1 MAPPP
6 SPAAAQVPEQ
16 VLLARRGAVLGAKT
30 VLKSDH
36 FPGCQN
42 RRLLPHIDGAPNYRQ
57 VDDLP
62 IYGVAIPTVE
72 GIRNVLHFVGTA
84 RDDGARTLWHNI
96 REEPVRTASP
106 HLLRSLP
113 LPRLS
118 PRPRPPPRPGLAW
131 LGRLPWLG
139 LLAPRAG
146 LECGSLGS
154 GPMVLSSQALGV
166 IYINGRPF
174 VLREVERPFSN
185 LEYTGIDRARVEE
198 MESRLKQDVLD
209 EAARHPLLLSLLIHL
224 YKNKVMVSDE
234 LPDGQ
239 MVDQWEPIGPDSVQT
254 PLEVYE
260 SLQAEGY
267 KVDYERV
274 PVTDEKSPKE
284 RDFDLLVHRLAQ
296 VDVNTRLLFNCQ
308 MGRGRTTTGMVVA
321 TLIHL
326 CRTRSLQSPPALA
339 VAHSESPRKSFAA
352 FKDDFWTEEGHQKAV
367 EEKLRLGEYSVI
379 RSLTRVLQGGAESK
393 RIVDAAIDKC
403 SAMQNLREA
412 ILGYRNGIHRQAD
425 EKKREAALSNFVE
438 YLERYYFL
446 ICFAVYLHTNP
457 YSLKGQTPIEGGFQ
471 AWMKDRPELYS
482 ILRRLLRR
490 DPMGA
495 LDYSSGPYCVISPQ
509 KKLHVVRG
517 RELDME
523 TVVGS
528 RDGGVLGRHT
538 VLKSDH
544 CPGCQNLHLPER
556 VDGAPNFREVAGF
569 PVYGVANPTVEGIRE
584 VLARIGAGVG
594 GRNAL
599 WHNMREEPVV
609 YINGKPFV
617 LRELERPFKNMLE
630 YTGIDRGRVEQM
642 EARLKEDV
650 LREAAQYDN
659 TIMVNHESE
668 TGEIYD
674 MWEPVSA
681 DSVLTP
687 LEVYQR
693 LQAEG
698 YHVEYERVPITD
710 GKAPKSRDFDVL
722 ATRIAPAGKD
732 TALVFNCQ
740 MGRGRTTTG
749 TVIACLVHMRVTSGR
764 PLCMPRLTSASSD
777 VEGTSSSDS
786 EEDKEKEN
794 GTVTPQ
800 QQTPYTDPRLSYK
813 PGGASPFT
821 EAALPKSTPD
831 LLAVKPPRPQ
841 VPEREEDREQA
852 ETVDVAVPERTLKH
866 QPMQLRR
873 SVGSF
878 GSLMTPTMRQP
889 SLIPGFT
896 MDDIQIIRNLTRL
909 LDNGAESREILDA
922 VIDRCAAMQNLRQAI
937 LRYRRTFNQQK
948 EDHRQR
954 RNALSRG
961 IEYLERYYMLIAFAA
976 YLGSD
981 AATPRMPSS
990 DSSGASAGEVLSFK
1004 AWIRRRPEIRHMKWS
1019 MRLRPARVFT
1029 VPEVDTRSQM
1039 HMEQEDALME
1049 GVVKARSGSVLGKQ
1063 SILKMYFFPGQQSK
1077 MSSCNID
1084 GAPHIGKV
1092 QGFPVHSM
1100 ATPTIGGARAI
1111 LSHLHS
1117 RPPKAGE
1124 EANYT
1129 IITDLREEAVVYID
1143 GMPFVLRESNQ
1154 PVSTYKHVG
1163 IEGPVVEEMEERMKA
1178 DILNEAAQY
1187 NGQVLL
1193 HREVVNEAHGG
1204 SDVIG
1209 YWDIVVLTSLR
1220 WASQAEYLFVSH
1232 TGFGGVAYAMAIACV
1247 RLQADAELSALSPDA
1262 NPRLLGWTTSLEAS
1276 ASLRTSVESPH
1287 GASLTTTAKAH
1298 ATLSPKGKE
1307 AVADLHV
1314 SVETTARIP
1323 GVKDEKVIMKLEH
1336 KTEAGGAEVL
1346 SSLALLNGHQPDSKR
1361 EVPDDYKQG
1370 NYRDVLSLER
1380 VLPYGPASK
1389 LEVDSIIHRCAAAGN
1404 LLDDIYRYKKDLDN
1418 CGAFEED
1425 HKAYLQDM
1433 GLKALRRYCYL
1444 IVFRSFLY
1452 TQIAQGGSSLAGQ
1465 MPFSHWMHHRPELG
1479 ILCDHL
1485 KLK

>member
-6 SPAAAQVPEQ
+6 APSAAQVPEQ

-57 VDDLP
+57 VDGLP

-84 RDDGARTLWHNI
+84 RDGGARTLWHNM
-96 REEPVRTASP
+96 REEP
-106 HLLRSLP
+106 
-113 LPRLS
+113 
-118 PRPRPPPRPGLAW
+118 
-131 LGRLPWLG
+131 
-139 LLAPRAG
+139 
-146 LECGSLGS
+146 
-154 GPMVLSSQALGV
+154 V

-209 EAARHPLLLSLLIHL
+209 EAARHAFLLSNHDP

-352 FKDDFWTEEGHQKAV
+352 FRDGFWSEEGHQKAV
-367 EEKLRLGEYSVI
+367 EENLRLGEYSVI

-457 YSLKGQTPIEGGFQ
+457 YSSKGQTPIEGGFQ

-584 VLARIGAGVG
+584 VLARIGAGAG

-681 DSVLTP
+681 DSVQTP

-722 ATRIAPAGKD
+722 ATRIALAGRD

-800 QQTPYTDPRLSYK
+800 PQTPYTDPRLSYK

-852 ETVDVAVPERTLKH
+852 SENVDVAVPERSLKH

-990 DSSGASAGEVLSFK
+990 NSSGVSAGEGLSFK

-1077 MSSCNID
+1077 ISSCNID

-1124 EANYT
+1124 EAKYT
-1129 IITDLREEAVVYID
+1129 IITDLREEAVVYIH

-1154 PVSTYKHVG
+1154 PVSTYKHIG

-1209 YWDIVVLTSLR
+1209 YWDSVSPKDVCTPAEIYLALKQEGFLIDYERIPLTRERFPQPSDLDAIQSRLNR

-1232 TGFGGVAYAMAIACV
+1232 TGFGGVAYAMAIACI

-1262 NPRLLGWTTSLEAS
+1262 NPRLSGWTTSLEAS

-1336 KTEAGGAEVL
+1336 KTQAGGAEVL

-1404 LLDDIYRYKKDLDN
+1404 LLDDIYRYKKDLET

-1452 TQIAQGGSSLAGQ
+1452 TRVAQGGPCSLAGQ